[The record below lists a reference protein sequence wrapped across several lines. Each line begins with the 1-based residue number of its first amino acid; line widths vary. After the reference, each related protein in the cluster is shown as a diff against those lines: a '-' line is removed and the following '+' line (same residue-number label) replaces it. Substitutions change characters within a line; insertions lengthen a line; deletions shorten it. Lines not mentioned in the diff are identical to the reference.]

1 MTEGMFGTFGE
12 GTGIG
17 LYMIPA
23 VAILIAITAIMVW
36 PVSKTERWTKYRPPL
51 YVISVLA
58 ENWII
63 VVGLTLILT
72 GPIGVGSP
80 LKAVAFLSAISVF
93 WAFTIILASS
103 KIQGKFIPELGRF
116 RPDLVYPTGANLA
129 RGEIFAGLGLKFILT
144 TFPATLATYAWLPV
158 WNWWGLLWAIIAM
171 VFLVAV
177 RGIAKVHIMLRR
189 MLYGQFAG
197 WSGLLIEEGLLFL
210 GFAGLAY
217 GFLNVFMGY
226 VPFTVIVPRFWP
238 GGWYVLASAILL
250 IPIRGWI
257 KLKSDRMTM
266 SYQRTMFLMALLY
279 LGVLL
284 LFYGFI
290 AMFMGKFFGLSSPLG
305 VTIGL
310 VLQIFAISLLV
321 WGRTKSIMNDRK
333 GMIPQMLYV
342 VAHEEEEKRLK
353 VIRDRLKTFA
363 ELSEERRYYYMSL
376 MNEALA
382 ELPPKQREIMSKT
395 RVSALATSTPEVQ
408 RKIMKTMDRI
418 MFGM

>member
-1 MTEGMFGTFGE
+1 MKEGMFGPLGE

-17 LYMIPA
+17 LYMIPP

-36 PVSKTERWTKYRPPL
+36 PVSKTERWTTYRRPL
-51 YVISVLA
+51 YIISVLA

-63 VVGLTLILT
+63 VVGLALILS

-80 LKAVAFLSAISVF
+80 LKAVAFLSAVAVF
-93 WAFTIILASS
+93 WGFTIILASS
-103 KIQGKFIPELGRF
+103 RIQGKFIPELGRF
-116 RPDLVYPTGANLA
+116 RPDLIYPTGANLA
-129 RGEIFAGLGLKFILT
+129 RGEIFAGLGMKFILT
-144 TFPATLATYAWLPV
+144 TFPKTLATYAWLPV

-177 RGIAKVHIMLRR
+177 RGMAKVHIMLRR
-189 MLYGQFAG
+189 MLYGQLVG

-238 GGWYVLASAILL
+238 GGWFILASAILL

-266 SYQRTMFLMALLY
+266 TYQRTMFLMALLY
-279 LGVLL
+279 VGVLL

-305 VTIGL
+305 VAIGL
-310 VLQIFAISLLV
+310 VLQVLAISLIV
-321 WGRTKSIMNDRK
+321 WGRTKSLMNDRA

-342 VAHEEEEKRLK
+342 VAHEEEEIRLK
-353 VIRDRLKTFA
+353 VIRDRLNTFA
-363 ELSEERRYYYMSL
+363 ELPEERRYYYVSL
-376 MNEALA
+376 MSESLA
-382 ELPPKQREIMSKT
+382 ELPPEQREIMMQSQM
-395 RVSALATSTPEVQ
+395 SALATLPPEVR
-408 RKIMKTMDRI
+408 RKMMKTMDRV
-418 MFGM
+418 MLGV